1 MSIPILVYHQVDQ
14 PPPRGTPLRGLVVSP
29 ASFARQMSA
38 LKLMGYRGLSM
49 HDLEPYLKGEKK
61 GKVVGITFDD
71 GYQNNLRN
79 ALPVLSKLGF
89 SATCYG
95 LSGMMGGTNSWDQGL
110 VATKPLMTVDE
121 WRLWIR
127 AGMELGSHTR
137 DHAKLTELSRG
148 DAQRQIADSKHE
160 LEQLLGCEVRHFC
173 YPYGS
178 FASEHC
184 DMTREAGYV
193 TATTMNRG
201 RNQIGDDFFQLRRIM
216 VACST
221 HLGLFLTKVLTGY
234 EDRRR

>member
-1 MSIPILVYHQVDQ
+1 MNVPILVYHQVDQ

-29 ASFARQMSA
+29 ASFARQMRA
-38 LKLMGYRGLSM
+38 LKLLGYRGLSM
-49 HDLEPYLKGEKK
+49 RELEPYLTGGKR

-71 GYQNNLRN
+71 GYQNNLHN

-95 LSGMMGGTNSWDQGL
+95 LSGMMGGTNNWDHGL
-110 VATKPLMTVDE
+110 VATKPLMTTDE
-121 WRLWIR
+121 WRLWIK

-137 DHAKLTELSRG
+137 THAKLTELSPEEAQKQIV
-148 DAQRQIADSKHE
+148 DAKRE
-160 LEQLLGCEVRHFC
+160 LEEEFGCEVRHFC

-178 FASEHC
+178 FEPEHC
-184 DMTREAGYV
+184 AMVKQAGYV

-201 RNQIGDDFFQLRRIM
+201 RNHAGDDRYRLRRIM

>member
-1 MSIPILVYHQVDQ
+1 MNIPILVYHQIEQ

-38 LKLMGYRGLSM
+38 LKLLGYRGLSM
-49 HDLEPYLKGEKK
+49 CDLEPYLKGEKK

-79 ALPVLSKLGF
+79 ALPVLSRFGF

-95 LSGMMGGTNSWDQGL
+95 LSDMMGGTNSWDHGL

-121 WRLWIR
+121 WRLWIK
-127 AGMELGSHTR
+127 AGMELGSHTCN
-137 DHAKLTELSRG
+137 HAKLIDLSPE
-148 DAQRQIADSKHE
+148 DAQKQIVESKHE
-160 LEQLLGCEVRHFC
+160 LEQLLGCDVRHFC

-178 FASEHC
+178 FAPEHC
-184 DMTREAGYV
+184 VMVKEAGYV

-201 RNQIGDDFFQLRRIM
+201 RNQAGDDLYRLRRIM

>member
-1 MSIPILVYHQVDQ
+1 MNIPILVYHQVDQ

-29 ASFARQMSA
+29 TSFARQMGA
-38 LKLMGYRGLSM
+38 LKLLGYRGLSM
-49 HDLEPYLKGEKK
+49 RDLEPYLNGEKK
-61 GKVVGITFDD
+61 GKVFGITFDD
-71 GYQNNLRN
+71 GYRNNLLN
-79 ALPVLSKLGF
+79 ALPVLSRLGF

-95 LSGMMGGTNSWDQGL
+95 LSGMMGGTNSWDQGI

-121 WRLWIR
+121 WRLWIS
-127 AGMELGSHTR
+127 AGMELGSHTCN
-137 DHAKLTELSRG
+137 HAKLTELAPD
-148 DAQRQIADSKHE
+148 DAQRQIADSKDE
-160 LEQLLGCEVRHFC
+160 LEQLFGCDVLHFC

-178 FASEHC
+178 FTSEHC
-184 DMTREAGYV
+184 GMAEKAGYV

-201 RNQIGDDFFQLRRIM
+201 RNQIGDDLFQLRRIM